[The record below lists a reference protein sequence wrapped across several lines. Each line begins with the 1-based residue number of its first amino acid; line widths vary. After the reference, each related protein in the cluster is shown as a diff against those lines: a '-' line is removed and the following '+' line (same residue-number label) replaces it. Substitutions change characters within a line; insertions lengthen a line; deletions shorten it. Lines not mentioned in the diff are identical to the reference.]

1 VHPITAHEFSRPTAT
16 DSRPRPA
23 AGRQKSRS
31 RWTGAWL
38 LLASLALQDAWGLAL
53 GQARVQSAIGEPLQ
67 LSVELP
73 VLSAEEAETLQVS
86 VADAAAFQ
94 AAGLEFKP
102 LLAELKVELG
112 RTPGGMARLSLR
124 GQRVVNDAYLDL
136 LLQASWKGGQL
147 TRRYSLLLSP
157 STSQTAPEGL
167 QAVPAALP
175 QPAAGTPLP
184 PVRPLSATRSL
195 PVKAT
200 HGTDQPR
207 TEPVRVIAAAPAP
220 AVKADA
226 PAQSTQPPQTEAQ
239 QTPVAASTMPQPAP
253 APIEPAAPPAIA
265 SPETSTVPA
274 PAPPTA
280 TQTVPAP
287 ETTASWP
294 ERLLQ
299 PVWLGACALL
309 LAGLAVLLAWQRRR
323 QAVFQAVEPAEDSL
337 LPSAPAQA
345 QLSAAV
351 STAAAPSTTA
361 AAETPSKLAAQADTA
376 GEIDPVAEAD
386 VYLAY
391 GRVQQAE
398 QILHDALRSQPG
410 SLPLHLKLLE
420 IAVQRGDRAACA
432 DLMPAIATLTDRT
445 GPEWDNASGLLGQLP
460 PEPPAISTPL
470 ATEQTSRPAAS
481 SPADTSIEF
490 DLSTL
495 AVPSAPA
502 TEPAR
507 SAADTAATQD
517 RGLDF
522 ELDLSELGQSAP
534 EATAASAKTAGASPA
549 ASHAAEEPGVALD
562 FEPGAEIPSDELS
575 ALLVKEDNNESDP
588 LATQLELAEEF
599 LALGDA
605 EGARPLAERVQALAT
620 GELQSRARAL
630 LQQLDAGPH

>member
-1 VHPITAHEFSRPTAT
+1 MHPITAHEFSRPTAT

-31 RWTGAWL
+31 RWTGACL

-67 LSVELP
+67 LSIELP

-102 LLAELKVELG
+102 LLAELKVELE

-157 STSQTAPEGL
+157 STSQTAPDGL

-175 QPAAGTPLP
+175 QPAAAGTPLP

-200 HGTDQPR
+200 PRTDQPR
-207 TEPVRVIAAAPAP
+207 TEPARVIAAAPPP

-239 QTPVAASTMPQPAP
+239 QAPVAASTMPQPAP
-253 APIEPAAPPAIA
+253 APIEPIAPPAIA
-265 SPETSTVPA
+265 SPESSTVPA

-280 TQTVPAP
+280 TQTAPAP
-287 ETTASWP
+287 ETAASWP

-299 PVWLGACALL
+299 PIWLGACALL
-309 LAGLAVLLAWQRRR
+309 LAGLAGLLAWQRRR
-323 QAVFQAVEPAEDSL
+323 QAVFQTVEPAEDSL
-337 LPSAPAQA
+337 LPSAPAQ
-345 QLSAAV
+345 LSAAV
-351 STAAAPSTTA
+351 STAAAPPATV

-410 SLPLHLKLLE
+410 SLPLHHKLLE
-420 IAVQRGDRAACA
+420 IAVQRGDRTACA
-432 DLMPAIATLTDRT
+432 DLMPAIAALTDRT
-445 GPEWDNASGLLGQLP
+445 GPEWDNARGLLGQLP
-460 PEPPAISTPL
+460 PEPPAISSPL

-481 SPADTSIEF
+481 SPADTSLEF

-502 TEPAR
+502 AEPAR

-522 ELDLSELGQSAP
+522 ELDLSELGRASPRETA
-534 EATAASAKTAGASPA
+534 EAAKTAGASPA
-549 ASHAAEEPGVALD
+549 ASHAAEEPGMALD
-562 FEPGAEIPSDELS
+562 FEPGAEIPPDELS
-575 ALLVKEDNNESDP
+575 ALLVKEDNSEPDP

>member
-1 VHPITAHEFSRPTAT
+1 MHPITAHEFSRPAT
-16 DSRPRPA
+16 TDCGPRPA
-23 AGRQKSRS
+23 AGTQQHRS
-31 RWTGAWL
+31 RWTGACL

-67 LSVELP
+67 LSIELP

-102 LLAELKVELG
+102 LLAELKVELE
-112 RTPGGMARLSLR
+112 RPPGGMARLSLR

-157 STSQTAPEGL
+157 ATSQTAPDGP
-167 QAVPAALP
+167 QAIPAAVPQL
-175 QPAAGTPLP
+175 AAGTPLP

-200 HGTDQPR
+200 PRPDQPR
-207 TEPVRVIAAAPAP
+207 TEPARVIAAAPAP
-220 AVKADA
+220 AAKADA
-226 PAQSTQPPQTEAQ
+226 PAQSTQLPQTEAQ
-239 QTPVAASTMPQPAP
+239 QAPVAASTMPLPAP
-253 APIEPAAPPAIA
+253 IPIEPAAPPAIA

-280 TQTVPAP
+280 TQTATAP
-287 ETTASWP
+287 ETAASWP

-299 PVWLGACALL
+299 PVWLGASALL
-309 LAGLAVLLAWQRRR
+309 LAGLAGLLAWQRRR
-323 QAVFQAVEPAEDSL
+323 QAVFQAAEPAEDSL
-337 LPSAPAQA
+337 LPSAPAQ
-345 QLSAAV
+345 LSAAV
-351 STAAAPSTTA
+351 STAAAPSATA
-361 AAETPSKLAAQADTA
+361 ATETPSTLAAQADTT

-410 SLPLHLKLLE
+410 SPLPLHLKLLE

-432 DLMPAIATLTDRT
+432 DLMPAIAALTERT

-460 PEPPAISTPL
+460 PEPPAISPPKS
-470 ATEQTSRPAAS
+470 TEQTSMPAAS
-481 SPADTSIEF
+481 SPADTSLEF
-490 DLSTL
+490 DLSTM

-502 TEPAR
+502 AEPAR

-522 ELDLSELGQSAP
+522 ELDLSELGRASPRETA
-534 EATAASAKTAGASPA
+534 EATKTAVASPA
-549 ASHAAEEPGVALD
+549 ASAAAEEPGMALD

-575 ALLVKEDNNESDP
+575 ALLVKEDNSEPDP

-605 EGARPLAERVQALAT
+605 EGARPLAEHVQAMAT

-630 LQQLDAGPH
+630 LQQIDAGPH